1 VFLSQGLRGVQFRA
15 AKLGL
20 PTRAGCRILMYFAHG
35 KHQERHKTYD
45 TLGDGTEVFRENE
58 TVSMI
63 TSGA

>member
-1 VFLSQGLRGVQFRA
+1 
-15 AKLGL
+15 
-20 PTRAGCRILMYFAHG
+20 MYFAHG